1 MNKEQPTNGRAAYAA
16 GAVIEGAPM
25 TAAEIAAQAREEQSA
40 QRGEREQEL
49 EAQKEDAERQLADEF
64 DEMEDLEARLR
75 KLREKREALRTAPAQ
90 RTGEEDIVPEANTAI
105 QEDEQSDSDE
115 ED

>member
-25 TAAEIAAQAREEQSA
+25 TAAEIAAQAREDQSA

-49 EAQKEDAERQLADEF
+49 RHRRRMRNDNWRMSLMRWKILKQ
-64 DEMEDLEARLR
+64 
-75 KLREKREALRTAPAQ
+75 
-90 RTGEEDIVPEANTAI
+90 G
-105 QEDEQSDSDE
+105 
-115 ED
+115 